1 VAAAALP
8 AAAAVPVGK
17 MFRRLTQRRQRRS
30 FVVSHSS
37 QNESQNR
44 QTMKNIKTPLLVAL
58 VALVLLI
65 VFGAMAL
72 GGYNSV
78 VGMDEKVNNAW
89 AEVDNQLKRRND
101 LVPELVNTVKGVAK
115 QEQTVF
121 LGIAEARK
129 SYFQAETVG
138 QKQEAGR
145 QMDGALSRL
154 LMLQESYP
162 QLKSNEEF
170 LKLQDSLEGTED
182 RLAVSRERYNKAVQ
196 ELNEYV
202 RQLPGR
208 FWAMLA
214 GVDKHTYYAID
225 ASDRKNPNVDFSDL
239 SPAAKHEETKGEKS
253 PAEKPE

>member
-1 VAAAALP
+1 MFPKWVGRQP
-8 AAAAVPVGK
+8 ASAILIHPFICFTNG
-17 MFRRLTQRRQRRS
+17 TQKKTIM
-30 FVVSHSS
+30 
-37 QNESQNR
+37 QNL
-44 QTMKNIKTPLLVAL
+44 KTPLLVGLAAL
-58 VALVLLI
+58 VVLI
-65 VFGAMAL
+65 VIIAM
-72 GGYNSV
+72 GSSGYNHV
-78 VGMDEKVNNAW
+78 IGLDEKVNNNW

-101 LVPELVNTVKGVAK
+101 LVPELVGTVEGYAK
-115 QEQTVF
+115 HEQSVF

-129 SYFQAETVG
+129 AYFQAKTVD

-154 LMLQESYP
+154 LLLQENYP

-182 RLAVSRERYNKAVQ
+182 RLAVARDHYNNAVQ
-196 ELNEYV
+196 ELNAYI

-225 ASDRKNPNVDFSDL
+225 EADRKAPKVDFSDL
-239 SPAAKHEETKGEKS
+239 DRSTKRDESGGEKS
-253 PAEKPE
+253 SSEAPAESSTK